1 MTAPRGWDCHRF
13 YSISNSVLSRH
24 ECDGEVGGEDEQRS
38 VDEGKRETI
47 PQSEHSWTDDMTV
60 STKTIIKAK

>member
-24 ECDGEVGGEDEQRS
+24 EFDGEAGGEDEQRS

-47 PQSEHSWTDDMTV
+47 PQLEHSWT
-60 STKTIIKAK
+60 I